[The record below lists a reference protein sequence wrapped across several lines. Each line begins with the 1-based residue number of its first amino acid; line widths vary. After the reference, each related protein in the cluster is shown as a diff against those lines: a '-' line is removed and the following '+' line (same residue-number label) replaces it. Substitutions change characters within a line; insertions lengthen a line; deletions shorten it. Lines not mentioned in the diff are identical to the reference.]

1 MKTPAGSRRQA
12 FFLEILFLYFLQTK
26 KEQGV
31 MMKTLIIAIQA
42 FLVPATTA
50 TVEREVASVPEPGT
64 ILLLGVAVAGLGII
78 LFWRS
83 RKKR

>member
-1 MKTPAGSRRQA
+1 
-12 FFLEILFLYFLQTK
+12 
-26 KEQGV
+26 
-31 MMKTLIIAIQA
+31 MMRTLVIAIQA
-42 FLVPATTA
+42 SLVPGAA
-50 TVEREVASVPEPGT
+50 PTVKLEAVAVPEPGT

>member
-1 MKTPAGSRRQA
+1 
-12 FFLEILFLYFLQTK
+12 
-26 KEQGV
+26 